1 MNKITKEE
9 FIEKCQKIH
18 PDWDFSI
25 INFEGTIK
33 PLIVKCKKHGEFR
46 LAHASQAYRATQKC
60 PYCDLEERKN
70 AFIQKARQ
78 IHGDKYDYSKVNYKT
93 NKIPVTIICHEKD
106 EFGEEHG
113 EFLQAPGDH
122 LKGYGCSKCSKKY
135 KPTTEEWVKKAMK
148 IRPEFDYSKVV
159 YKDNKTPVTI
169 ICKKHNEEFT
179 VIPNNFI
186 NDIYN
191 CPKCRA
197 EYKHNL
203 FTKTTE
209 QFIEDAKKVHGDK
222 YDYSKVNYI
231 NNKTN
236 VIIICKKH
244 GEFSQMAGSHLA
256 GYGCPK
262 CKLKSQ
268 TKLFEKLKESFP
280 NEEILFEVRNNKVL
294 WLKKQRFDIYF
305 PKYNIAVEYNGIQH
319 YTPQYYFGGELKFQD
334 TLKLD
339 ELKRQKCKENNCHL
353 FEVKYDYTEEDY
365 QKLVENIQNIINN
378 YDSSIEI

>member
-18 PDWDFSI
+18 PDWDFSN
-25 INFEGTIK
+25 INFEGTVK
-33 PLIVKCKKHGEFR
+33 PLIVRCKKHGEFR
-46 LAHASQAYRATQKC
+46 LARASQAYRGTQKC

-70 AFIQKARQ
+70 TFIKKAKE
-78 IHGDKYDYSKVNYKT
+78 IHGNKYDYSKIDYKT

-106 EFGEEHG
+106 EFGKEHG

-148 IRPEFDYSKVV
+148 IHPEFDYSKVI
-159 YKDNKTPVTI
+159 YKDNKTPITI

-186 NDIYN
+186 NDIYS

-203 FTKTTE
+203 YTKTTE
-209 QFIEDAKKVHGDK
+209 QFIEDVKKVHGDK

-236 VIIICKKH
+236 ITIICKKH

-268 TKLFEKLKESFP
+268 TKLYEKLKESFP
-280 NEEILFEVRNNKVL
+280 NEEILFEVGNSTIDWING
-294 WLKKQRFDIYF
+294 QRFDIYF

-319 YTPQYYFGGELKFQD
+319 YIPIEHFGGELKFQD
-334 TLKLD
+334 QLEYDK
-339 ELKRQKCKENNCHL
+339 LKRKKCKENNCTL
-353 FEVKYDYTEEDY
+353 FEVKYNYTEEDY
-365 QKLVENIQNIINN
+365 QKLVENIKNITNN
-378 YDSSIEI
+378 YDSSVEI